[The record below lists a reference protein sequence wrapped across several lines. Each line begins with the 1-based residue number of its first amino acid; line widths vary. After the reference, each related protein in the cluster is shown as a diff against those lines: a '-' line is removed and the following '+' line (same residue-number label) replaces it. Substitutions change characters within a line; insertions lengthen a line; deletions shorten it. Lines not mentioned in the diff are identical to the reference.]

1 MISNFKNV
9 LKNWKNFSGRATR
22 YEFWMFYLA
31 YYIMYFVA
39 AMICVAIA
47 CLGVVL
53 CEAMNTSE
61 AVTLILVM
69 PICLILLATMIV
81 TLVPYISLTVRRL
94 HDINKSGW
102 WYLIC
107 SALSLCCGIG
117 AIIFIV
123 FLCMD
128 GTVGPNNY
136 GPDPKGRLPMNQMN
150 GQFNNNQQLF

>member
-1 MISNFKNV
+1 MISNFKYV
-9 LKNWKNFSGRATR
+9 LKNWKNFNGRATR

-31 YYIMYFVA
+31 FYLVTIITSMVCTAFTVIL
-39 AMICVAIA
+39 M
-47 CLGVVL
+47 VL
-53 CEAMNTSE
+53 IEATGGSE
-61 AVTLILVM
+61 ELILIGLIPM
-69 PICLILLATMIV
+69 CLILFAVMII

-107 SALSLCCGIG
+107 SGLSFCCGIG
-117 AIIFIV
+117 GIILLV

-136 GPDPKGRLPMNQMN
+136 GADPKGRVPMNPVN
-150 GQFNNNQQLF
+150 NQFNN